1 LETKEPGDEPY
12 EFKIQLFKADEY
24 EKTQLIEFGSQSF
37 DQEIMER
44 LKDYDAEQPRSQ
56 THKIGSKFD
65 KHRILFTIKAKEKA
79 IQFWQDFVMDKSK
92 RIHECCRHKIYLQMP
107 EEVYIKYS
115 DIEAEKLLKE
125 KE

>member
-1 LETKEPGDEPY
+1 
-12 EFKIQLFKADEY
+12 
-24 EKTQLIEFGSQSF
+24 
-37 DQEIMER
+37 
-44 LKDYDAEQPRSQ
+44 
-56 THKIGSKFD
+56 
-65 KHRILFTIKAKEKA
+65 
-79 IQFWQDFVMDKSK
+79 MDKSK